1 MKTIKME
8 TLRGFPNPP
17 AMVRRQQSWR
27 APHATKLA
35 LIGIA
40 TLAPL
45 AARAENMS
53 LDQCVAIALKEN
65 PEMASANYEVEA
77 AVAKKNVARGGY
89 SPRLKMDA
97 GVQRWNSEFSVPL
110 FGAIYQYC
118 TNCTWSPANDSA
130 GNPIIG
136 KDGKPVPEIL
146 VPLTLRPQWTWSVG
160 VTLAQPIGALWTVRE
175 ANVLT
180 KLGVDIAEIK
190 RKEARRDVAFQ
201 VTEAYYRLLQTK
213 SMVAVAEKSV
223 DQVTAQV
230 KRARTFF
237 ERGAVARNDVLR
249 AELGLAASQQR
260 LIQAKGMVSLAR
272 GRLATLMGRSPDT
285 EVDPVDIAA
294 EPTARPLPPVGQS
307 EQQAVDTRFEIKE
320 IAAHIEQAAAGVR
333 MAKSKMVPQVNAVA
347 NYTRQ
352 TQSLLGLPESWFIG
366 ATASWDIWEGGSTY
380 YGIDESKAQLAQAVA
395 ARRKAEDAIRLDAR
409 NAHVG
414 VTTSTEALDVAKH
427 AVEQAEEN
435 FRIEQKRYESTSNTS
450 FDVLDAETQL
460 TTARHQHQ
468 AALYDLIMAQA
479 NLDRAMGEV
488 TKAAQ

>member
-1 MKTIKME
+1 M
-8 TLRGFPNPP
+8 TLTP
-17 AMVRRQQSWR
+17 
-27 APHATKLA
+27 TKL
-35 LIGIA
+35 LLVCIIGTTAI
-40 TLAPL
+40 APL
-45 AARAENMS
+45 AARAETMS

-65 PEMASANYEVEA
+65 PEIASANYEIDA

-89 SPRLKMDA
+89 SPRLKLDA
-97 GVQRWNSEFSVPL
+97 GVQRWNSEFSAPL
-110 FGAIYQYC
+110 FGILLDHKC
-118 TNCTWSPANDSA
+118 DNCTWTTNPQTQQPALLD
-130 GNPIIG
+130 
-136 KDGKPVPEIL
+136 
-146 VPLTLRPQWTWSVG
+146 PLTFRPQWTWSTS

-190 RKEARRDVAFQ
+190 RREARRDVAFQ
-201 VTEAYYRLLQTK
+201 VTEAYYRLLQAK
-213 SMVAVAEKSV
+213 SMAAVAEKSV
-223 DQVTAQV
+223 EQVTAQV

-260 LIQAKGMVSLAR
+260 LIQANGMVSLAR

-285 EVDPVDIAA
+285 EVDPVDIAG
-294 EPTARPLPPVGQS
+294 EPTARPLLPVGQA
-307 EQQAVDTRFEIKE
+307 EQQAADTRFEIKE
-320 IAAHIEQAAAGVR
+320 IAAHIEQATAGVR

-352 TQSLLGLPESWFIG
+352 SQSLLGLPESWFVG
-366 ATASWDIWEGGSTY
+366 ATASWDIWEGGATY

-435 FRIEQKRYESTSNTS
+435 FRIEQRRYESTSNTS

-460 TTARHQHQ
+460 TTARGQHQ
-468 AALYDLIMAQA
+468 AALYDLIMAHA
-479 NLDRAMGEV
+479 NLDRAMGEI

>member
-1 MKTIKME
+1 MNLTKT
-8 TLRGFPNPP
+8 R
-17 AMVRRQQSWR
+17 
-27 APHATKLA
+27 LA
-35 LIGIA
+35 LICMS
-40 TLAPL
+40 TLAPIS
-45 AARAENMS
+45 ARSESLS

-65 PEMASANYEVEA
+65 PEMASANYEVDS

-97 GVQRWNSEFSVPL
+97 GVQRWDSEFSAPL
-110 FGAIYQYC
+110 FAAVAQAC
-118 TNCTWSPANDSA
+118 PSCDRDALMTPF
-130 GNPIIG
+130 
-136 KDGKPVPEIL
+136 L
-146 VPLTLRPQWTWSVG
+146 LRPQWTWSVG
-160 VTLAQPIGALWTVRE
+160 MTLVQPIGALWTVRE

-213 SMVAVAEKSV
+213 SMAAVAEKSV

-230 KRARTFF
+230 KRAQTFF
-237 ERGAVARNDVLR
+237 KRGAVARNDVLR

-260 LIQAKGMVSLAR
+260 LIQANGMVSLAR

-285 EVDPVDIAA
+285 EVDPVDIAG
-294 EPTARPLPPVGQS
+294 EPTARPLLPVGQA

-320 IAAHIEQAAAGVR
+320 IAAHIEQATAGVR

-347 NYTRQ
+347 NYTLASA
-352 TQSLLGLPESWFIG
+352 SLVGLPKSWFIG

-380 YGIDESKAQLAQAVA
+380 HGIDDTKAQLAQAVA

-414 VTTSTEALDVAKH
+414 VTTSAEAIEVAKQ

-460 TTARHQHQ
+460 TAARGQHQ
-468 AALYDLIMAQA
+468 AALYDLILAQA
-479 NLDRAMGEV
+479 NLDRAMGQI

>member
-1 MKTIKME
+1 MTSTQTRLLLVCIAGTATI
-8 TLRGFPNPP
+8 
-17 AMVRRQQSWR
+17 
-27 APHATKLA
+27 
-35 LIGIA
+35 
-40 TLAPL
+40 APL
-45 AARAENMS
+45 TARAESLS
-53 LDQCVAIALKEN
+53 LDQCVAIALKES
-65 PEMASANYEVEA
+65 PEMASANYEIDA
-77 AVAKKNVARGGY
+77 AIAKKNVARGGY

-97 GVQRWNSEFSVPL
+97 GVQRWDSEFAMPL
-110 FGAIYQYC
+110 F
-118 TNCTWSPANDSA
+118 A
-130 GNPIIG
+130 GVAQACPSC
-136 KDGKPVPEIL
+136 DQQSLMTPF
-146 VPLTLRPQWTWSVG
+146 TLRPQWTWSVG
-160 VTLAQPIGALWTVRE
+160 VTLAQPIAALWTVRE

-190 RKEARRDVAFQ
+190 RKSARRDVAFQ
-201 VTEAYYRLLQTK
+201 VTEAYYRLLQAK
-213 SMVAVAEKSV
+213 SMAAVAEKSV
-223 DQVTAQV
+223 EQVAAQV

-260 LIQAKGMVSLAR
+260 LIQAKGMVSLAG
-272 GRLATLMGRSPDT
+272 GRLATIMGRSPDT
-285 EVDPVDIAA
+285 EIEPADIAG
-294 EPTARPLPPVGQS
+294 ELTARPLVPVARA
-307 EQQAVDTRFEIKE
+307 EEQAVETRFEIKE
-320 IAAHIEQAAAGVR
+320 IAAHIEQGNAGVR

-347 NYTRQ
+347 NYTRASA
-352 TQSLLGLPESWFIG
+352 SLVGLPKSWFIG

-414 VTTSTEALDVAKH
+414 VTTSAEAIEVAKQ

-460 TTARHQHQ
+460 TTARGQHQ
-468 AALYDLIMAQA
+468 AALYDLILAQA
-479 NLDRAMGEV
+479 NLDRAMGEI

>member
-1 MKTIKME
+1 MNLTKT
-8 TLRGFPNPP
+8 R
-17 AMVRRQQSWR
+17 
-27 APHATKLA
+27 LA
-35 LIGIA
+35 LICIA
-40 TLAPL
+40 ILAPL
-45 AARAENMS
+45 SARAESLS

-65 PEMASANYEVEA
+65 PDMASANYEVDA

-97 GVQRWNSEFSVPL
+97 GVQRWDSEFAMPL
-110 FGAIYQYC
+110 F
-118 TNCTWSPANDSA
+118 A
-130 GNPIIG
+130 GVAQACPSC
-136 KDGKPVPEIL
+136 DKPSLMTPFV
-146 VPLTLRPQWTWSVG
+146 LRPQWTWSVG

-180 KLGVDIAEIK
+180 KLGVDLAEIK

-201 VTEAYYRLLQTK
+201 VTEAYYRLLEAK
-213 SMVAVAEKSV
+213 SMAAVAEKSV

-260 LIQAKGMVSLAR
+260 LIQANGVVSLAR
-272 GRLATLMGRSPDT
+272 GRLATLMGRSPDS
-285 EVDPVDIAA
+285 EVDPVDIAG
-294 EPTARPLPPVGQS
+294 EPTSRPLLPVGQA

-320 IAAHIEQAAAGVR
+320 IAAHIQQADAGVR

-347 NYTRQ
+347 NYTRASA
-352 TQSLLGLPESWFIG
+352 SLVGLPKSWFIG

-380 YGIDESKAQLAQAVA
+380 YGIDDSKAQLAQAVA
-395 ARRKAEDAIRLDAR
+395 ARRKAEDAVRLDAR

-414 VTTSTEALDVAKH
+414 VTTSAEAIEVAKQ

-435 FRIEQKRYESTSNTS
+435 FRIEQKRYESASNTS

-460 TTARHQHQ
+460 TTARGQHQ
-468 AALYDLIMAQA
+468 GALYDLILAQA
-479 NLDRAMGEV
+479 NLDRAMGEI